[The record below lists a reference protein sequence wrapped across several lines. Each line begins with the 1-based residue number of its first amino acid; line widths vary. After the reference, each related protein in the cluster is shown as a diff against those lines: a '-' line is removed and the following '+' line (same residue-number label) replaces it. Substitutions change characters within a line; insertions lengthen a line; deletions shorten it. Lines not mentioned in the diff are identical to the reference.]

1 MDNLYNKIEKS
12 IAFIQRGE
20 RLALSLN
27 PSNGYF
33 VGFSGGKDSQVLLDL
48 VQRAGVKYRAVY
60 SVTTIDPPDNV
71 YFIRHHYP
79 EVIFEHHHPNFY
91 HLVAKKGLPTICR
104 RWCCDEFKEGGGAG
118 HVVLTGVRRE
128 ESKKRE
134 KYHPVKVIS
143 ERKEHQNRTEP
154 YTIEGIETAHH
165 QCIKGKDKI
174 MLYPLLDW
182 TSTDIWVYIARNHIP
197 VNPCYETSG
206 RVGCMFCPFA
216 SRQQIE
222 HYEETQPKAF
232 SLLLDNLTKYLTNSL
247 GGRDRYHLADVKEYW
262 EWWKSGKKLQE
273 FTANKSQFQIDFKE

>member
-1 MDNLYNKIEKS
+1 MDNLYDKIERS

-27 PSNGYF
+27 PSDGYY

-71 YFIRHHYP
+71 YFIRRYYP

-91 HLVAKKGLPTICR
+91 HLVAKNGLPTIFH
-104 RWCCDEFKEGGGAG
+104 RWCCKVFKEGGGAG
-118 HVVLTGVRRE
+118 NVVLTGVRRE

-134 KYHPVKVIS
+134 KYPPVDVRS
-143 ERKEHQNRTEP
+143 NRKEHLTRTEP
-154 YTIEGIETAHH
+154 YTIEGIEEAHH

-174 MLYPLLDW
+174 MLYPLLEW
-182 TSTDIWVYIARNHIP
+182 TTTDIWVYIARNHIP
-197 VNPCYETSG
+197 VNPCYETSV

-232 SLLLDNLTKYLTNSL
+232 ALLLENLTKYLTNDL
-247 GGRDRYHLADVKEYW
+247 GWRDRYLANVKEYW
-262 EWWKSGKKLQE
+262 DWWKSGKKLQE
-273 FTANKSQFQIDFKE
+273 FTANKSQFEIDFHA